1 MLAGDFELAPLV
13 TELLLLYILLPALMV
28 LPATFLMGFSFPV
41 LQRVVHTDL
50 ARIGRRVGTL
60 LLANVL
66 GSMAGA
72 MLTGLV
78 LLDLMGTAGTFRL
91 LTLMGGTFGVL
102 AVLSSARSQQVR
114 AGVRAHARSSVGMA
128 GAGVAASLAALG
140 LAVITPG
147 QTTLWSAVHGAQ
159 TADVIIGEDGSG
171 VSVLKTRQR
180 GYEGQVVVFVNG
192 LSQSSLP
199 YGEYGGIHTALGAL
213 PAFIHPDP
221 SDVAVIGLGSG
232 DTAYAIGGRPE
243 IDRIVCIEIIRPQLS
258 TLEELDRR
266 RPYAGLR
273 ALLADPRVE
282 HVFGDGRAYLLRAGK
297 LYDIIEADAL
307 RPKSAYAGNLYSEE
321 YFTLLRDRLKP
332 GGLAATWVPTPRVRT
347 AFMNVFPHVL
357 SLPDIFIGS
366 NRPIVL
372 DLKAVSARLSDPRVR
387 RYYEVAGID
396 IASHLGSYL
405 EAPIIYGPGE
415 GRDAQ
420 AETNTDLFPR
430 DEYDLSPIFDR
441 LRRAS
446 PSAGPE

>member
-1 MLAGDFELAPLV
+1 MLAGNFEMAPLV
-13 TELLLLYILLPALMV
+13 TELILLYILLPALMV
-28 LPATFLMGFSFPV
+28 IPATFLMGFSFPV

-50 ARIGRRVGTL
+50 ARIGRSVGTL

-102 AVLSSARSQQVR
+102 AVLSSARSQQVP
-114 AGVRAHARSSVGMA
+114 ADVRAPARSSAGMA

-140 LAVITPG
+140 LALITPG

-159 TADVIIGEDGSG
+159 PADVLIGEDGSG

-192 LSQSSLP
+192 LSQSTMP
-199 YGEYGGIHTALGAL
+199 YGGIHTALGAL

-221 SDVAVIGLGSG
+221 SEVAVIGLGSG

-243 IDRIVCIEIIRPQLS
+243 IDRITCVEIIRPQLS

-266 RPYAGLR
+266 RPYAGLS

-282 HVFGDGRAYLLRAGK
+282 HVFGDGRAHLLRAGR

-366 NRPIVL
+366 NQPIVF
-372 DLKAVSARLSDPRVR
+372 DLNVVAARLSDPRVR

-396 IASHLGSYL
+396 IASLLDSYL
-405 EAPIIYGPGE
+405 EGPIIYGPGE

-441 LRRAS
+441 LSRAS
-446 PSAGPE
+446 TSAGAP